1 MKASRCGRCC
11 CQRPA
16 SRWGAEPISA
26 AIPKPARPPAA
37 HSKRSRAEALPRD
50 RLHPRL
56 RRSGVA
62 PHGPDGRGAR
72 LMPHAQQRAVHRA
85 MRMWVAIRLANAINT
100 AKSGGNLA
108 WRWRSPKSIA
118 ADYRSTQRG
127 TKRAQEGRGPRG
139 ASMQCLWALGPGP
152 SALGPFYSTLATP
165 PCRSWPAASSS
176 GRAGTGRPFR
186 SGGPDP
192 SPAVH

>member
-85 MRMWVAIRLANAINT
+85 MRMWVAIRWPMPSTPQRAAAILRGDGEARRALPQTTAVRSVAPTGHKKAEGPEELRCNA
-100 AKSGGNLA
+100 SG
-108 WRWRSPKSIA
+108 P
-118 ADYRSTQRG
+118 
-127 TKRAQEGRGPRG
+127 
-139 ASMQCLWALGPGP
+139 WALAL
-152 SALGPFYSTLATP
+152 SLGPFYSTLATP

-176 GRAGTGRPFR
+176 WRAGTDQPFR